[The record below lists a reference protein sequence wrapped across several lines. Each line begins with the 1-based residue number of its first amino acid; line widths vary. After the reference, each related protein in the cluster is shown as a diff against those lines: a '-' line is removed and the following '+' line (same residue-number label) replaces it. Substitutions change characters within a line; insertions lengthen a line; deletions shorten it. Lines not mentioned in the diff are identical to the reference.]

1 MKMRIKIMRVVR
13 VKMKMRVK
21 RSIKRKRMM
30 RIRVIIMKVIVIGI
44 KIDMTVGKILYER
57 VRTGYDNDMNIDK

>member
-21 RSIKRKRMM
+21 RSIKRKRVM
-30 RIRVIIMKVIVIGI
+30 RIKVMIVKSSSYWGE
-44 KIDMTVGKILYER
+44 D
-57 VRTGYDNDMNIDK
+57 